1 MAKPS
6 AIKPSQ
12 LTRVGYTYQD
22 LMCIRMLINWFHE
35 PVKYQW
41 MSIEGNRELAI
52 KSLDDVICLTAG
64 GEYELYQVKFTTDSS
79 RNDLMLDFE
88 YLLEKKP
95 KGTSLI
101 QKWTSD
107 LVRFGTSN
115 AISIAKLITN
125 RKPDTVLASCLD
137 GNKIDYN
144 LVPDDIKAKILT
156 QLGDEQKA
164 ILFFKNLIFEHSQQE
179 IDDLELQLQD
189 SLVPDHA
196 NNGSWLQLLKAV
208 ERWATRKNEP
218 SPNGRIYLDHIYEIL
233 SLGFIRTISQFFEVP
248 GGYIPPVEE
257 FHQEILA
264 RTTKP
269 GCSVILGL
277 PGMGKSTYL
286 SFLTDQLIEKKTP
299 VIRHHY
305 YLSQHLI
312 GDRINYNNAA
322 QSLQS
327 QIKTLY
333 PDYFNSDK
341 LDPEQLERWINKAAD
356 KAAES
361 DEILVVIIDGL
372 DHVYR
377 ERSDI
382 SQLEHLVNR
391 IDPLREKIC
400 ILYGT
405 QPISDEYLPNSLLR
419 SAPRERS
426 WLDIPGMGLDAIK
439 ERIDFLVSI
448 KEIDVV
454 GEDEHQKREIVEIS
468 QALLN
473 ISQGY
478 PLHIVY
484 SLNSLKLSGNQ
495 ISKYNVEKLP
505 TCPEGNIHSYY
516 ENLWVSLSESAK
528 EILLLMANADFSW
541 PNETHLGYCFEDSL
555 IFRKSFAEIQHLIE
569 KRLSG
574 ITPFHNSLFVYLKRK
589 DAFAVSKERLN
600 QKSKAW
606 IEQHAP
612 EYWKWGWSWII
623 EANLGNIDPLLQGI
637 TREWLIQS
645 LCKAYPLE
653 HIEHIIGVAENIAF
667 EQSLYPELL
676 RLRILKTRLLNGPE
690 FQIQDFSDFLDC
702 SLSCTP
708 DTFGLIW
715 KADNLKII
723 PDNEI
728 VIVAKHLQ
736 GKNER
741 IVNACARE
749 IYRRIRFYARL
760 EDSNHYQTLDSLV
773 DGYLQ
778 VLISYDSPDL
788 KRINEFYERLADKS
802 SSFTRIIELLIQY
815 GHRHLLLDL
824 SPFDI
829 PEDISSKVIDEIV
842 LAASIEGVLLEE
854 VSQNLNISNSSLGLL
869 HLLLAGK
876 NVNLEKLIE
885 LECPEEYEAAT
896 YHLFYQYF
904 FNTLVSRLN
913 DSNVI
918 EELHLSNPTSIEK
931 FIKNAWLTFEYAS
944 FTIATGVKTG
954 EKFEVSALYDTFA
967 ILELPDQY
975 LPGGYQLNAVLFNI
989 RKSLAK
995 IAIHLNILY
1004 NSIDDFTTLNEG
1016 DFQELTESLWWDS
1029 RVFFDIAA
1037 QNSIFGFSKN
1047 IRTQE
1052 FYKLFEAELHRR
1064 ENTATLANDSLELGI
1079 LAIKHGLHDEASQF
1093 LERATLNIVG
1103 YGWRKDI
1110 TFHEVL
1116 EAIEECSNS
1125 NCAQVSDWLT
1135 RVATFTIDVFDFSEK
1150 EIRHIPDWFT
1160 KLLSKHNPE
1169 RLVDEFDYHLSKENW
1184 HRIDHILENIVKT
1197 FPLSTQA
1204 EHSFLR
1210 CMTTFD
1216 ALTAL
1221 KERAVGNATLERIYE
1236 EQCKTLGGMPPSPR
1250 EHSSTENEETPESP
1264 DVSTIQPNNL
1274 DEFKST
1280 LHSISYKIRKQFIA
1294 DWIAHWV
1301 EQDQGSTILNSFNTY
1316 YEQEKSDYELDQ
1328 CLHEIF
1334 LLSKKIEG
1342 KTKAYIWAIRDIKLN
1357 NCWSRY
1363 SHSYAEASLRQYGST
1378 YKNIW
1383 GEILRDTMSPGSSRL
1398 QRDENIIVPSTQLVT
1413 FLVSADQI
1421 DLAVEIAEV
1430 MVSSLEGDIAH
1441 LPLTELYWN
1450 EQPVSLEVTPL
1461 HLIYLHYKWPDRYA
1475 RLQTAKQISTLL
1487 QDDSN
1492 TEFRSLYLQYLSK
1505 QQYEVD
1511 IVDFLSILLLLED
1524 SPFNKEEI
1532 IQNIHFPSLTSDETL
1547 LNLGYMDQERDD
1559 LTPLYSEFSA
1569 DSAPNRAKYDRYSNG
1584 LALRY
1589 IHVIELLEKEHKVP
1603 FVRHF
1608 LLEWEQ
1614 ILARHSCYIFDPYDF
1629 CSDQFYRQDKIAVS
1643 FSCVAEA
1650 SILSAYTRTLAYA
1663 VDQHSIPKEVALMH
1677 SAEILPFGSIG
1688 INLSPSNPL
1697 ESWPRLDNL
1706 IKDDPLPGQ
1715 NELEQYLS
1723 QIAKSD
1729 EILLHANGP
1738 VLRNH
1743 TGVCLDLRIILISL
1757 RDTEI
1762 DDPQSIFDSIN
1773 RVRNTEE
1780 GIFPLAKWT
1789 LPSSYGRWETDWL
1802 SRGYFRPAYS
1812 VGDFPINSV
1821 IQNESSIEYFGGTV
1835 SNGVWKYWV
1844 DRWYPAHRIEIG
1856 NSLGTY
1862 IAVSKDFF
1870 LKFKEHASGDYYLI
1884 AEMTCVDRR
1893 DFMRDKD
1900 PIKTFAMLS
1909 VAI

>member
-1 MAKPS
+1 
-6 AIKPSQ
+6 
-12 LTRVGYTYQD
+12 
-22 LMCIRMLINWFHE
+22 MCIGMLIKWFHDPE
-35 PVKYQW
+35 KYQW
-41 MSIEGNRELAI
+41 MSIEGNQEASDV
-52 KSLDDVICLTAG
+52 KSLDDVICFTAS

-79 RNDLMLDFE
+79 RDDLTLDFE
-88 YLLEKKP
+88 YLLKKKP
-95 KGTSLI
+95 NGTSLI
-101 QKWTSD
+101 QKWSSD
-107 LVRFGTSN
+107 LEKFGASN
-115 AISIAKLITN
+115 VISIAKLITN
-125 RKPDTVLASCLD
+125 RRPDTILSGCLN

-144 LVPDDIKAKILT
+144 LVPDEIKARVLT

-164 ILFFKNLIFEHSQQE
+164 IIFFNNLIFEHSQQE

-196 NNGSWLQLLKAV
+196 NNESWFQLVKTV
-208 ERWATRKNEP
+208 EFWATRKNKP
-218 SPNGRIYLDHIYEIL
+218 SPDGKIYLEHIYEIL
-233 SLGFIRTISQFFEVP
+233 SLESIKTISQFFEVP
-248 GGYIPPVEE
+248 GGYMPPAEE
-257 FHQEILA
+257 FHKEILE

-269 GCSVILGL
+269 GCTVISGL

-286 SFLTDQLIEKKTP
+286 SFLTDQLIEKKMP

-305 YLSQHLI
+305 YLSPHFF

-327 QIKTLY
+327 QIKSLY
-333 PDYFNSDK
+333 PDYFNGDK
-341 LDPEQLERWINKAAD
+341 LDPEKLETWVVKAAD
-356 KAAES
+356 KAAGS
-361 DEILVVIIDGL
+361 GEILVIIIDGL

-382 SQLEHLVNR
+382 SQLAHLVNR
-391 IDPLREKIC
+391 LDPLKEKIC
-400 ILYGT
+400 LLYGT

-419 SAPRERS
+419 SAPREKS
-426 WLDIPGMGLDAIK
+426 WLHIPGMGLDAIK
-439 ERIDFLVSI
+439 ERIDFLVSNE
-448 KEIDVV
+448 EIDVV
-454 GEDEHQKREIVEIS
+454 GEDEYQKREIVEIS
-468 QALLN
+468 QALLD

-478 PLHIVY
+478 PLHITY
-484 SLNSLKLSGNQ
+484 SLNSLTLAGNK
-495 ISKYNVEKLP
+495 INKYNVERLP
-505 TCPEGNIHSYY
+505 ICPEGDIHVYY

-541 PNETHLGYCFEDSL
+541 PDKTHLGFCFDDSL
-555 IFRKSFAEIQHLIE
+555 IFKKSFSEIQHLFE

-589 DAFAVSKERLN
+589 DEFSESKERLN

-623 EANLGNIDPLLQGI
+623 EAHLGNTGPLLEGI

-653 HIEHIIGVAENIAF
+653 HIEHIVGVAENIAF

-676 RLRILKTRLLNGPE
+676 RLRILKMRLLNGPE
-690 FQIQDFSDFLDC
+690 FQIQNFSDFLDC

-708 DTFGLIW
+708 DTFGLLW
-715 KADNLKII
+715 RADNLKII

-728 VIVAKHLQ
+728 LIVAKHLQ
-736 GKNER
+736 EKNER

-760 EDSNHYQTLDSLV
+760 EDSNHYQTLNSLV

-778 VLISYDSPDL
+778 VLISYDSPNL
-788 KRINEFYERLADKS
+788 ERINEFYERLTDKS
-802 SSFTRIIELLIQY
+802 SSFTRIVELLIQY

-876 NVNLEKLIE
+876 NVNLEKLPE
-885 LECPEEYEAAT
+885 LECPGEYEAAT

-918 EELHLSNPTSIEK
+918 EEPHLSKPTSIEK

-944 FTIATGVKTG
+944 STFATRVKTG
-954 EKFEVSALYDTFA
+954 EKFEISALYNTFA

-975 LPGGYQLNAVLFNI
+975 LPDGYQLNAVLFNI

-1004 NSIDDFTTLNEG
+1004 NSIDEFVTFNEKDFSEITK
-1016 DFQELTESLWWDS
+1016 SLWWNS
-1029 RVFFDIAA
+1029 RVFFDVAA
-1037 QNSIFGFSKN
+1037 QNSIFSFPKN
-1047 IRTQE
+1047 ITTQE
-1052 FYKLFEAELHRR
+1052 FHKLFEAELHRR
-1064 ENTATLANDSLELGI
+1064 EDTSTLANDSLELGI
-1079 LAIKHGLHDEASQF
+1079 LAFKHDLLNEANQF
-1093 LERATLNIVG
+1093 LKRAALNIVG

-1110 TFHEVL
+1110 TFHEVF

-1125 NCAQVSDWLT
+1125 NCPQVSDWLT
-1135 RVATFTIDVFDFSEK
+1135 RVATFTTDVFDFSER
-1150 EIRHIPDWFT
+1150 EIRHIPGWFT

-1169 RLVDEFDYHLSKENW
+1169 RLIDEFDYHLSKENW
-1184 HRIDHILENIVKT
+1184 HRTDLILENIIKT
-1197 FPLSTQA
+1197 FPLSTPL

-1221 KERAVGNATLERIYE
+1221 KERAEGNATLKRIYE
-1236 EQCKTLGGMPPSPR
+1236 EQCKTLGGMPPRHRDR
-1250 EHSSTENEETPESP
+1250 ERSSTEDEETPEYP
-1264 DVSTIQPNNL
+1264 DVTTIQPNNL

-1294 DWIAHWV
+1294 DWIAYWV
-1301 EQDQGSTILNSFNTY
+1301 GQDQGTTVLNAFNTY
-1316 YEQEKSDYELDQ
+1316 YEQENSDYELDR

-1342 KTKAYIWAIRDIKLN
+1342 KTKAYIWAVRDIKLN

-1363 SHSYAEASLRQYGST
+1363 SHSYAEASLREYGST
-1378 YKNIW
+1378 YKNKW
-1383 GEILRDTMSPGSSRL
+1383 EKILRDTMSPGSSRL
-1398 QRDENIIVPSTQLVT
+1398 QRDENILVPSTQLVT

-1421 DLAVEIAEV
+1421 DLAVEITEV

-1441 LPLTELYWN
+1441 LPLTELYWY
-1450 EQPVSLEVTPL
+1450 EQPVSIEAAPL

-1475 RLQTAKQISTLL
+1475 RLQTAKQISRLL

-1511 IVDFLSILLLLED
+1511 IVDYLSILLLLED

-1532 IQNIHFPSLTSDETL
+1532 IQNIHFPSLISDEL
-1547 LNLGYMDQERDD
+1547 LLKLGYMDKERDD
-1559 LTPLYSEFSA
+1559 LTPLYSEFSS
-1569 DSAPNRAKYDRYSNG
+1569 DSTPNRAKYDRYSNG
-1584 LALRY
+1584 FPLRY
-1589 IHVIELLEKEHKVP
+1589 IDVIRRLEKEHRVP
-1603 FVRHF
+1603 LVKHF

-1614 ILARHSCYIFDPYDF
+1614 IQERHSCYIFNPHNF
-1629 CSDQFYRQDKIAVS
+1629 CSDQFYLQDKIGCS
-1643 FSCVAEA
+1643 FSWPAEA
-1650 SILSAYTRTLAYA
+1650 SILSAYARTLAYA
-1663 VDQHSIPKEVALMH
+1663 IDQHSITAEVALMY
-1677 SAEILPFGSIG
+1677 AEEVLPFGFVG
-1688 INLSPSNPL
+1688 INLSPSDPPAN
-1697 ESWPRLDNL
+1697 WPRLDDL
-1706 IKDDPLPGQ
+1706 MKDDPLPGQ
-1715 NELEQYLS
+1715 NELGQYLS
-1723 QIAKSD
+1723 QIANSD

-1738 VLRNH
+1738 IIRNH
-1743 TGVCLDLRIILISL
+1743 TGVCLDLRVILVSMC
-1757 RDTEI
+1757 DTEI
-1762 DDPQSIFDSIN
+1762 DDPRGIFDSIDHA
-1773 RVRNTEE
+1773 RNTEE

-1789 LPSSYGRWETDWL
+1789 LSSSFGRWETDWL
-1802 SRGYFRPAYS
+1802 SRGYFRPTYS
-1812 VGDFPINSV
+1812 VGNFPTNSV
-1821 IQNESSIEYFGGTV
+1821 TQNESSVEYFGGTV
-1835 SNGVWKYWV
+1835 SNGVWRYWV
-1844 DRWYPAHRIEIG
+1844 DQWYPAHRIEVG

-1862 IAVSKDFF
+1862 MTVSKDFF
-1870 LKFKEHASGDYYLI
+1870 SKFKEHAGGNYYLI
-1884 AEMTCVDRR
+1884 GEMTCVDRR
-1893 DFMRDKD
+1893 EYVRDEE
-1900 PIKTFAMLS
+1900 PIKTFAILP
-1909 VAI
+1909 V

>member
-1 MAKPS
+1 M
-6 AIKPSQ
+6 
-12 LTRVGYTYQD
+12 
-22 LMCIRMLINWFHE
+22 MINWFHNPE
-35 PVKYQW
+35 KYQW
-41 MSIEGNRELAI
+41 MSIEGNQELGKV
-52 KSLDDVICLTAG
+52 KSLDDVICLTAS

-107 LVRFGTSN
+107 LVKFGASN
-115 AISIAKLITN
+115 AISIAKFITN

-137 GNKIDYN
+137 GNKIDYKLIPN
-144 LVPDDIKAKILT
+144 EIKTRILT

-208 ERWATRKNEP
+208 EHWATRKNKP
-218 SPNGRIYLDHIYEIL
+218 SPDGKIYLEHIYEIL
-233 SLGFIRTISQFFEVP
+233 SLESIKTISQFFEIP

-257 FHQEILA
+257 FHKEILE

-269 GCSVILGL
+269 GCTVISGL

-286 SFLTDQLIEKKTP
+286 SFLTEQLIEKKTP

-305 YLSQHLI
+305 YLSPHLI

-327 QIKTLY
+327 QIKSLY
-333 PDYFNSDK
+333 PDYFNGDK
-341 LDPEQLERWINKAAD
+341 LDPEHLERWINKAAD

-361 DEILVVIIDGL
+361 DEILVIIIDGL

-391 IDPLREKIC
+391 IDPLSEKIC

-426 WLDIPGMGLDAIK
+426 WLHIPGMGLDAIK
-439 ERIDFLVSI
+439 ERIDFLVSNE
-448 KEIDVV
+448 EIDVV
-454 GEDEHQKREIVEIS
+454 GEDEYQKREIVEIS
-468 QALLN
+468 QALLE

-478 PLHIVY
+478 PLHITY
-484 SLNSLKLSGNQ
+484 SLNSLTLAGNK
-495 ISKYNVEKLP
+495 ISKYNVERLP
-505 TCPEGNIHSYY
+505 SCPEGDIHVYY

-528 EILLLMANADFSW
+528 EILLLIANADFSW
-541 PNETHLGYCFEDSL
+541 PDKTHLGFCFDNSL
-555 IFRKSFAEIQHLIE
+555 SFKNSFAEIQHLIE

-589 DAFAVSKERLN
+589 DEFSESKERLN

-606 IEQHAP
+606 IEQQAP

-623 EANLGNIDPLLQGI
+623 EANLGNTGPLLQGI

-653 HIEHIIGVAENIAF
+653 HIEHIINIAENTAF
-667 EQSLYPELL
+667 VQSLYPELL
-676 RLRILKTRLLNGPE
+676 RLRILKMRLLNGPE
-690 FQIQDFSDFLDC
+690 FQIQNFSDFLDC
-702 SLSCTP
+702 SLSCTS
-708 DTFGLIW
+708 DTFGLLW
-715 KADNLKII
+715 RADNLKII

-736 GKNER
+736 GKNEK

-760 EDSNHYQTLDSLV
+760 EDSNHYQTLNSLV

-788 KRINEFYERLADKS
+788 GRINKFYERLTDKS
-802 SSFTRIIELLIQY
+802 SSFTRIVELFIQY
-815 GHRHLLLDL
+815 RHRHLLLDL

-854 VSQNLNISNSSLGLL
+854 VSQNINISNSSLGLL
-869 HLLLAGK
+869 HLFSAGK
-876 NVNLEKLIE
+876 NVNLEKLTE
-885 LECPEEYEAAT
+885 LECPKEHEAAT
-896 YHLFYQYF
+896 DHLFYQYF
-904 FNTLVSRLN
+904 FNTLVSRLK
-913 DSNVI
+913 DSDVI
-918 EELHLSNPTSIEK
+918 EEPHLSKSISIKK
-931 FIKNAWLTFEYAS
+931 FIENAWLTFEYAS
-944 FTIATGVKTG
+944 STIATRVKTG
-954 EKFEVSALYDTFA
+954 ETFEVSALYNAFA

-975 LPGGYQLNAVLFNI
+975 LLGSYQINAILFNI

-1004 NSIDDFTTLNEG
+1004 NSIDDFTMFDEDN
-1016 DFQELTESLWWDS
+1016 FQYLTESLWWDA
-1029 RVFFDIAA
+1029 RVFFDVAA
-1037 QNSIFGFSKN
+1037 QNSISGFPEN
-1047 IRTQE
+1047 LTMQE
-1052 FYKLFEAELHRR
+1052 FHKLFAAELQRR
-1064 ENTATLANDSLELGI
+1064 ENTSTLANNSLELGI
-1079 LAIKHGLHDEASQF
+1079 LAIKHGLQDEASQF
-1093 LERATLNIVG
+1093 LERAALNMVG

-1110 TFHEVL
+1110 TFHEVF
-1116 EAIEECSNS
+1116 EAIEECSS
-1125 NCAQVSDWLT
+1125 LNCPEVSGWLT
-1135 RVATFTIDVFDFSEK
+1135 RVATFTTDVFDFSER
-1150 EIRHIPDWFT
+1150 EIRHIPGWFT

-1169 RLVDEFDYHLSKENW
+1169 RLVDEFDYHLSEENW
-1184 HRIDHILENIVKT
+1184 HRTDLILENIVKT
-1197 FPLSTQA
+1197 FPLSTPS
-1204 EHSFLR
+1204 EHSLLR

-1216 ALTAL
+1216 ALTTL
-1221 KERAVGNATLERIYE
+1221 KERSEGNTTLKRIYE
-1236 EQCKTLGGMPPSPR
+1236 EQCKMLGGMPPPPR
-1250 EHSSTENEETPESP
+1250 EHSSDEDKETPTYP
-1264 DVSTIQPNNL
+1264 DATTIQPNNL
-1274 DEFKST
+1274 DKFKST
-1280 LHSISYKIRKQFIA
+1280 LHSISYKIREQFIA

-1301 EQDQGSTILNSFNTY
+1301 HQGQGTTILNAFNTY
-1316 YEQEKSDYELDQ
+1316 YEQENSDYELDR

-1342 KTKAYIWAIRDIKLN
+1342 KTKAYIWAVRDIKLN
-1357 NCWSRY
+1357 NCWNRY
-1363 SHSYAEASLRQYGST
+1363 THSHAEALLRQYGST
-1378 YKNIW
+1378 YKDKW
-1383 GEILRDTMSPGSSRL
+1383 EKILRDTMSPGSSWL

-1413 FLVSADQI
+1413 FLVSANQI
-1421 DLAVEIAEV
+1421 DLAVEITEV

-1450 EQPVSLEVTPL
+1450 KQPVSIEAIPL

-1511 IVDFLSILLLLED
+1511 IVDYLSILLFLKD

-1532 IQNIHFPSLTSDETL
+1532 IQNIHFPSLLSDELL
-1547 LNLGYMDQERDD
+1547 LNLGYMDEERDD
-1559 LTPLYSEFSA
+1559 LTPLYSEFLA
-1569 DSAPNRAKYDRYSNG
+1569 DSTPNRAKYDRYSNG
-1584 LALRY
+1584 IALRY
-1589 IHVIELLEKEHKVP
+1589 IDVIKRLEEEHKVP
-1603 FVRHF
+1603 FVKHF

-1614 ILARHSCYIFDPYDF
+1614 IMARHSCYIFDHYKF
-1629 CSDQFYRQDKIAVS
+1629 CNGQFYPQDKINCS
-1643 FSCVAEA
+1643 FSWVAEA
-1650 SILSAYTRTLAYA
+1650 SILSAYARTLAYA
-1663 VDQHSIPKEVALMH
+1663 VDQHSISEEVALMY
-1677 SAEILPFGSIG
+1677 AEEVLPFSSIG
-1688 INLSPSNPL
+1688 INLSPSNLPA
-1697 ESWPRLDNL
+1697 SWPRLDDL
-1706 IKDDPLPGQ
+1706 MKDDPLPGQ

-1738 VLRNH
+1738 VIRNH
-1743 TGVCLDLRIILISL
+1743 TGVCMDLKVILVSIY
-1757 RDTEI
+1757 DTEI

-1773 RVRNTEE
+1773 YGRNTEE

-1789 LPSSYGRWETDWL
+1789 LPSSFGRWEVDWL
-1802 SRGYFRPAYS
+1802 SRGYFQPTYS
-1812 VGDFPINSV
+1812 VSDLPISSV
-1821 IQNESSIEYFGGTV
+1821 IHNESSVEYFGGTV

-1844 DRWYPAHRIEIG
+1844 NQWYPAHRIEVG

-1862 IAVSKDFF
+1862 MTVTKDFF
-1870 LKFKEHASGDYYLI
+1870 LKLKEHTGSNYYLI

-1893 DFMRDKD
+1893 EYLRHEGSS
-1900 PIKTFAMLS
+1900 KTFAILP
-1909 VAI
+1909 V

>member
-1 MAKPS
+1 
-6 AIKPSQ
+6 
-12 LTRVGYTYQD
+12 
-22 LMCIRMLINWFHE
+22 MLIKWFHDPE
-35 PVKYQW
+35 KYQW
-41 MSIEGNRELAI
+41 MSIEGNQLGKV
-52 KSLDDVICLTAG
+52 KSLDDVICLTAS

-107 LVRFGTSN
+107 LVKFGVSN

-125 RKPDTVLASCLD
+125 RKPDAVLASCLD
-137 GNKIDYN
+137 GNKIDYK
-144 LVPDDIKAKILT
+144 LVPNEIKAKILT

-164 ILFFKNLIFEHSQQE
+164 ILFFKNLIFEHSQEE
-179 IDDLELQLQD
+179 IDDLELRLQD
-189 SLVPDHA
+189 SLIPDHA
-196 NNGSWLQLLKAV
+196 NNESWLQLLKAV

-218 SPNGRIYLDHIYEIL
+218 SPDGRIYLEHIYEIL
-233 SLGFIRTISQFFEVP
+233 SLESIKTISQFFEVP

-257 FHQEILA
+257 FHKEILE
-264 RTTKP
+264 RTTRP
-269 GCSVILGL
+269 GCTVVSGL

-305 YLSQHLI
+305 YLTPHLI

-327 QIKTLY
+327 QIKSLY
-333 PDYFNSDK
+333 PDYFNGDK
-341 LDPEQLERWINKAAD
+341 LDPEQLEIWINKAAD

-391 IDPLREKIC
+391 IDPLREKVC

-426 WLDIPGMGLDAIK
+426 WLHIPGMGLDAIK
-439 ERIDFLVSI
+439 ERIDFLVSNE
-448 KEIDVV
+448 EIDVV
-454 GEDEHQKREIVEIS
+454 GEDEYQKREIVEIS
-468 QALLN
+468 QALLD

-478 PLHIVY
+478 PLHITY
-484 SLNSLKLSGNQ
+484 SLNSLTLAGNK
-495 ISKYNVEKLP
+495 ISKYNVERLP
-505 TCPEGNIHSYY
+505 ICPEGDIHVYY
-516 ENLWVSLSESAK
+516 KNLWISLSESAK
-528 EILLLMANADFSW
+528 EILLLIANADFSW
-541 PNETHLGYCFEDSL
+541 PDETHLGYCFEDSL
-555 IFRKSFAEIQHLIE
+555 IFRNSFAEMQHLIE

-574 ITPFHNSLFVYLKRK
+574 ITPFHNSLLVYLKQT
-589 DAFAVSKERLN
+589 DEFSESKERLN

-606 IEQHAP
+606 IDQHAP

-623 EANLGNIDPLLQGI
+623 EANLGNPGPLLQGI

-653 HIEHIIGVAENIAF
+653 HIEHIVGVAENIAF

-676 RLRILKTRLLNGPE
+676 RLRILKMRLLNGPE
-690 FQIQDFSDFLDC
+690 FQIENFSDFLDC
-702 SLSCTP
+702 SLSCTS
-708 DTFGLIW
+708 DTFGLHW
-715 KADNLKII
+715 RADNLKII

-728 VIVAKHLQ
+728 VIIAKHLQ

-760 EDSNHYQTLDSLV
+760 EDSNHYQTLNSLV

-788 KRINEFYERLADKS
+788 KRISEFYEKLTDKS
-802 SSFTRIIELLIQY
+802 SSFTRIVELLIQY

-829 PEDISSKVIDEIV
+829 PEDISSRVIDEIV
-842 LAASIEGVLLEE
+842 LAKSIEGVLLEE
-854 VSQNLNISNSSLGLL
+854 VSPNLSISNSSLGLL
-869 HLLLAGK
+869 YLFLVGK
-876 NVNLEKLIE
+876 GINSENLNE
-885 LECPEEYEAAT
+885 LECPKEYEAAT

-904 FNTLVSRLN
+904 FNTLVSELN
-913 DSNVI
+913 DSDVLK
-918 EELHLSNPTSIEK
+918 EPHLSKPTSIEK
-931 FIKNAWLTFEYAS
+931 FIKNAWLTFQYAS
-944 FTIATGVKTG
+944 STIATNVKTG
-954 EKFEVSALYDTFA
+954 EKFEVSALYNSFS
-967 ILELPDQY
+967 ILEIPDQY
-975 LPGGYQLNAVLFNI
+975 QLGYQLNAVLFNI
-989 RKSLAK
+989 KKSLAH
-995 IAIHLNILY
+995 IAIHLNILC
-1004 NSIDDFTTLNEG
+1004 NSINEFTTLNKG
-1016 DFQELTESLWWDS
+1016 DFLEITESLWWSS
-1029 RVFFDIAA
+1029 RVFFDVAA
-1037 QNSIFGFSKN
+1037 QNSIFSFPKN
-1047 IRTQE
+1047 ITIQE
-1052 FYKLFEAELHRR
+1052 FHKLFEAELHHR

-1079 LAIKHGLHDEASQF
+1079 LAIKHGLHDEANQF
-1093 LERATLNIVG
+1093 LERAALNIVG

-1110 TFHEVL
+1110 TLHEVF
-1116 EAIEECSNS
+1116 EAIEECSNA

-1135 RVATFTIDVFDFSEK
+1135 RVATFTSDVFDFSER
-1150 EIRHIPDWFT
+1150 EIRHIPGWFT

-1197 FPLSTQA
+1197 FPLSTQV

-1221 KERAVGNATLERIYE
+1221 KERAEGNATLERIYD

-1250 EHSSTENEETPESP
+1250 ERSSTEDEETPESP
-1264 DVSTIQPNNL
+1264 EVSTIQPNNL
-1274 DEFKST
+1274 NEFKST

-1363 SHSYAEASLRQYGST
+1363 SHSHAEASLRQYGST

-1413 FLVSADQI
+1413 FLISADQI
-1421 DLAVEIAEV
+1421 NLAVEITEV

-1492 TEFRSLYLQYLSK
+1492 PEFRSLYLQYLSK

-1511 IVDFLSILLLLED
+1511 IVDYLSILLLLED

-1532 IQNIHFPSLTSDETL
+1532 LQNIHFPSLISDELL
-1547 LNLGYMDQERDD
+1547 LNVGYMDKERDD

-1569 DSAPNRAKYDRYSNG
+1569 DLTPNRAKYNSYANVLVS
-1584 LALRY
+1584 RY
-1589 IHVIELLEKEHKVP
+1589 INVIEKLEKDHKIPLVK
-1603 FVRHF
+1603 HY

-1614 ILARHSCYIFDPYDF
+1614 ILTRHSCYIFDPYDF
-1629 CSDQFYRQDKIAVS
+1629 CSDQFYRQDKLSVS
-1643 FSCVAEA
+1643 FSCVVEA

-1663 VDQHSIPKEVALMH
+1663 VDQHSIPAEVALMH
-1677 SAEILPFGSIG
+1677 AEEVLPFDSIG
-1688 INLSPSNPL
+1688 ILSPSNPP
-1697 ESWPRLDNL
+1697 ENWPKLDDL
-1706 IKDDPLPGQ
+1706 MKDDPLPYQ
-1715 NELEQYLS
+1715 NELERYLS
-1723 QIAKSD
+1723 QIANSD

-1743 TGVCLDLRIILISL
+1743 TGVCLDLRVILVSL
-1757 RDTEI
+1757 RDTKI
-1762 DDPQSIFDSIN
+1762 HDPQSIFDSIN
-1773 RVRNTEE
+1773 NERNAEE

-1789 LPSSYGRWETDWL
+1789 LPSSFGRWETDWL

-1812 VGDFPINSV
+1812 VGDFPINSAV
-1821 IQNESSIEYFGGTV
+1821 QNESNVEYFCGTV

-1844 DRWYPAHRIEIG
+1844 DQWYPAHRIEVG

-1862 IAVSKDFF
+1862 ITVSKDFF
-1870 LKFKEHASGDYYLI
+1870 SKFKEHNSGNYYLI
-1884 AEMTCVDRR
+1884 AEMTCIDRR
-1893 DFMRDKD
+1893 EYMRDEK
-1900 PIKTFAMLS
+1900 PIKTFAILP
-1909 VAI
+1909 V

>member
-12 LTRVGYTYQD
+12 LTRVGYAYQD
-22 LMCIRMLINWFHE
+22 LMCIRMLINWFHAPE
-35 PVKYQW
+35 KYQW
-41 MSIEGNRELAI
+41 MSIEGNQLGKV
-52 KSLDDVICLTAG
+52 KSLDDVICLTAS

-79 RNDLMLDFE
+79 RNNLMLDFE

-107 LVRFGTSN
+107 LVKFGASN

-137 GNKIDYN
+137 GNKIDYK
-144 LVPDDIKAKILT
+144 LVPTEIKARILT

-164 ILFFKNLIFEHSQQE
+164 ILFFKNLIFEHSQEE
-179 IDDLELQLQD
+179 IDDLELRLQD
-189 SLVPDHA
+189 SLIPDHA
-196 NNGSWLQLLKAV
+196 NNESWLQLLKTV

-218 SPNGRIYLDHIYEIL
+218 SPNGRIYLDHINEIL
-233 SLGFIRTISQFFEVP
+233 SLGSIRTISQFFEVP

-257 FHQEILA
+257 FHKEILA

-269 GCSVILGL
+269 GCSVISGL

-305 YLSQHLI
+305 YLSPHFI

-327 QIKTLY
+327 QIKSLY
-333 PDYFNSDK
+333 PEYFNGDK

-372 DHVYR
+372 DHIYR

-426 WLDIPGMGLDAIK
+426 WLHIPGMGLDAIK
-439 ERIDFLVSI
+439 KRIDFLVSNE
-448 KEIDVV
+448 EIDVV
-454 GEDEHQKREIVEIS
+454 GEGEYQKREIVEIS
-468 QALLN
+468 QALLD

-478 PLHIVY
+478 PLHITY
-484 SLNSLKLSGNQ
+484 SLNSLTLAGNK
-495 ISKYNVEKLP
+495 ISKYNVERLP
-505 TCPEGNIHSYY
+505 ICPEGDIHVYY

-528 EILLLMANADFSW
+528 EILLLIANADFSW
-541 PNETHLGYCFEDSL
+541 PDETHLGYCFEDSL
-555 IFRKSFAEIQHLIE
+555 IFRSSFAEIQHLIE

-574 ITPFHNSLFVYLKRK
+574 ITPFHNSLFVYLKQK
-589 DAFAVSKERLN
+589 DAFSESKERLN

-606 IEQHAP
+606 IDQHAP
-612 EYWKWGWSWII
+612 EYWKWGWGWII
-623 EANLGNIDPLLQGI
+623 EANLSNAAPLLQGI

-645 LCKAYPLE
+645 LCKSYPLE
-653 HIEHIIGVAENIAF
+653 HIEHIISIAENIAF

-676 RLRILKTRLLNGPE
+676 RLRILKMRLLHGPE
-690 FQIQDFSDFLDC
+690 FQIQNFSDFLDC
-702 SLSCTP
+702 SLSCTS
-708 DTFGLIW
+708 DHFGLLW
-715 KADNLKII
+715 RADNLKII

-760 EDSNHYQTLDSLV
+760 EDSNHYQTLNSLI

-788 KRINEFYERLADKS
+788 ERINEFYERLTDKS
-802 SSFTRIIELLIQY
+802 SSFTRIVELLIQY

-824 SPFDI
+824 SPLNL
-829 PEDISSKVIDEIV
+829 PEDISSKVIDEVV

-854 VSQNLNISNSSLGLL
+854 ISTNLNISNSGLGLL
-869 HLLLAGK
+869 YLFLAGK
-876 NVNLEKLIE
+876 DINPEKLTE
-885 LECPEEYEAAT
+885 LECSEEHEAAT
-896 YHLFYQYF
+896 DHLFHQYF
-904 FNTLVSRLN
+904 FNMLVSRLN
-913 DSNVI
+913 DSYVI
-918 EELHLSNPTSIEK
+918 EEPYFSEPTSIET
-931 FIKNAWLTFEYAS
+931 FLKNAWLTFEYVS
-944 FTIATGVKTG
+944 STIATRVKTG
-954 EKFEVSALYDTFA
+954 EKFEVSALYNTFA
-967 ILELPDQY
+967 ILKLPDQY

-989 RKSLAK
+989 RKSLAN
-995 IAIHLNILY
+995 IAMHLNILC
-1004 NSIDDFTTLNEG
+1004 NSIDESTSLNEG
-1016 DFQELTESLWWDS
+1016 DFLELTESLWWDS
-1029 RVFFDIAA
+1029 RVFFDVAA
-1037 QNSIFGFSKN
+1037 QNSIFSFPKN
-1047 IRTQE
+1047 ITTQE
-1052 FYKLFEAELHRR
+1052 FHKLFEAKLHRR
-1064 ENTATLANDSLELGI
+1064 EDTSTLANDSLELGI

-1093 LERATLNIVG
+1093 LERAALNIVG

-1110 TFHEVL
+1110 TLHEVF
-1116 EAIEECSNS
+1116 EAIEECSNA
-1125 NCAQVSDWLT
+1125 NCPQVSDWLT
-1135 RVATFTIDVFDFSEK
+1135 RLATFTSDVFDFSER
-1150 EIRHIPDWFT
+1150 EIRHIPGWFT
-1160 KLLSKHNPE
+1160 KLLSKHYPE

-1184 HRIDHILENIVKT
+1184 HRTDIILENIVKT
-1197 FPLSTQA
+1197 FPLYTQA

-1221 KERAVGNATLERIYE
+1221 KESAEGNATLERIYE
-1236 EQCKTLGGMPPSPR
+1236 DQCKTLGGMPPPHRDR
-1250 EHSSTENEETPESP
+1250 ESSSAEYAETQEYP
-1264 DVSTIQPNNL
+1264 DVTAIQPNNL
-1274 DEFKST
+1274 DTFKST
-1280 LHSISYKIRKQFIA
+1280 LHSVSYRIREQFIA

-1301 EQDQGSTILNSFNTY
+1301 EQNQGTTILNSFNAY
-1316 YEQEKSDYELDQ
+1316 YEQENSDYELDR
-1328 CLHEIF
+1328 CLHDIF
-1334 LLSKKIEG
+1334 LLSKRIEG
-1342 KTKAYIWAIRDIKLN
+1342 KTKAYIWAVRDIKLN

-1363 SHSYAEASLRQYGST
+1363 SHSHAIKSLKQYGST
-1378 YKNIW
+1378 YKSRW
-1383 GEILRDTMSPGSSRL
+1383 GNILRDTMSPGSSRL

-1413 FLVSADQI
+1413 FLISADQI
-1421 DLAVEIAEV
+1421 DLAVEITEV
-1430 MVSSLEGDIAH
+1430 MVSGLEGDIAH
-1441 LPLTELYWN
+1441 LPLTELYWK
-1450 EQPVSLEVTPL
+1450 EQPVSLEAAPL

-1475 RLQTAKQISTLL
+1475 RLQTAKQISRLL

-1511 IVDFLSILLLLED
+1511 IVDYLSILLLLED

-1532 IQNIHFPSLTSDETL
+1532 IQNIHFPSLISDELL
-1547 LNLGYMDQERDD
+1547 LNLGYMDKERND

-1569 DSAPNRAKYDRYSNG
+1569 DLTPNRVKYDRYSNG
-1584 LALRY
+1584 LPLRY
-1589 IHVIELLEKEHKVP
+1589 INNIKILEKEHKVP
-1603 FVRHF
+1603 LVKHF

-1614 ILARHSCYIFDPYDF
+1614 ILGRNSCYIFDPYDF
-1629 CSDQFYRQDKIAVS
+1629 CSDQFYRQDKIAC
-1643 FSCVAEA
+1643 SCSWVAEA

-1663 VDQHSIPKEVALMH
+1663 IDQYSIPEKVALMH
-1677 SAEILPFGSIG
+1677 AEEVLPFRSIG
-1688 INLSPSNPL
+1688 ILSPSNPP
-1697 ESWPRLDNL
+1697 ESWPKLDDL
-1706 IKDDPLPGQ
+1706 MKDDPLPGQ
-1715 NELEQYLS
+1715 NKLEQYLS
-1723 QIAKSD
+1723 QIANAD
-1729 EILLHANGP
+1729 EIVLHANGP
-1738 VLRNH
+1738 IIRDH
-1743 TGVCLDLRIILISL
+1743 TGVCLDLRVILISMD
-1757 RDTEI
+1757 DTDI
-1762 DDPQSIFDSIN
+1762 DDPQSIFDSIDN
-1773 RVRNTEE
+1773 IGNSGG
-1780 GIFPLAKWT
+1780 GIFPLAEWT
-1789 LPSSYGRWETDWL
+1789 LPSSFGRWEGDWL
-1802 SRGYFRPAYS
+1802 SRGYFQPTYS
-1812 VGDFPINSV
+1812 FADLPINSV
-1821 IQNESSIEYFGGTV
+1821 TQNECSIEYFGGTI
-1835 SNGVWKYWV
+1835 SNGVWRYWV
-1844 DRWYPAHRIEIG
+1844 NQWYPAHRIEVG

-1862 IAVSKDFF
+1862 MTVTKDFF
-1870 LKFKEHASGDYYLI
+1870 LKLKERTGSNYYLI
-1884 AEMTCVDRR
+1884 AKMTCADRR
-1893 DFMRDKD
+1893 EYLRHEE
-1900 PIKTFAMLS
+1900 PIKTFAILT
-1909 VAI
+1909 V

>member
-6 AIKPSQ
+6 VIKPSQ

-22 LMCIRMLINWFHE
+22 LICIRMLVNWFHE

-41 MSIEGNRELAI
+41 MSIEGNRELDI

-79 RNDLMLDFE
+79 RNDLMLNFE

-107 LVRFGTSN
+107 LVKFGMSN

-144 LVPDDIKAKILT
+144 LVPDEIKAKILT

-164 ILFFKNLIFEHSQQE
+164 ILFFKNLIFEHSQEE
-179 IDDLELQLQD
+179 IDDLELRLQD
-189 SLVPDHA
+189 SLIPDHA
-196 NNGSWLQLLKAV
+196 NNESWLQLLKAV

-218 SPNGRIYLDHIYEIL
+218 SPDGRIYLEHIYEIL
-233 SLGFIRTISQFFEVP
+233 SLESIKTISQFFEVP
-248 GGYIPPVEE
+248 EGYIPPVEE
-257 FHQEILA
+257 FHQEILE
-264 RTTKP
+264 RTTRP
-269 GCSVILGL
+269 GCTVVSGL

-305 YLSQHLI
+305 YLSQYFF

-327 QIKTLY
+327 QIKSLY

-341 LDPEQLERWINKAAD
+341 LDPEQLETWIIKAAD
-356 KAAES
+356 KAYKS
-361 DEILVVIIDGL
+361 DQILIIIIDGL

-382 SQLEHLVNR
+382 SQLAHLLNR
-391 IDPLREKIC
+391 LDPLKEKIC
-400 ILYGT
+400 LLYGT

-419 SAPRERS
+419 SAPRETS
-426 WLDIPGMGLDAIK
+426 WIDIPAMGLDAIK
-439 ERIDFLVSI
+439 ERIDFLLSNE
-448 KEIDVV
+448 EIDVV
-454 GEDEHQKREIVEIS
+454 GDDEYQKHEIVEIS
-468 QALLN
+468 QALLD

-478 PLHIVY
+478 PLHITY
-484 SLNSLKLSGNQ
+484 SLNSLMLAGNKF
-495 ISKYNVEKLP
+495 SKYDVERLP
-505 TCPEGNIHSYY
+505 SCPEGDIHAYY
-516 ENLWVSLSESAK
+516 ENLWVSLSGSAK

-541 PNETHLGYCFEDSL
+541 PDKSHLEFCFDDSL
-555 IFRKSFAEIQHLIE
+555 IFNNSFAEIQHLIE

-589 DAFAVSKERLN
+589 EEFSESKERLN
-600 QKSKAW
+600 QKSKVW
-606 IEQHAP
+606 LEQHAP

-623 EANLGNIDPLLQGI
+623 EANLGNTGPLLQGI

-645 LCKAYPLE
+645 LCKAYPLG
-653 HIEHIIGVAENIAF
+653 HIEHIVGVAENIAF

-676 RLRILKTRLLNGPE
+676 RLRILKMRLLNGPE
-690 FQIQDFSDFLDC
+690 FQIENFSDFLDC
-702 SLSCTP
+702 SLSCTS
-708 DTFGLIW
+708 DTFGLLW
-715 KADNLKII
+715 RADNLKII

-741 IVNACARE
+741 IVNACERE

-760 EDSNHYQTLDSLV
+760 EDSNHYQTLNRLV

-778 VLISYDSPDL
+778 VLISCDSPDL
-788 KRINEFYERLADKS
+788 KRINEFYERLTDKS
-802 SSFTRIIELLIQY
+802 SSFTRIVELLIQY

-829 PEDISSKVIDEIV
+829 PKDISSRVIDEVV

-854 VSQNLNISNSSLGLL
+854 ASQNYSISTSSLGLL
-869 HLLLAGK
+869 HSLLAGK
-876 NVNLEKLIE
+876 DVYPEKLTE
-885 LECPEEYEAAT
+885 LECPKEYEAAT
-896 YHLFYQYF
+896 YHLFYQHF
-904 FNTLVSRLN
+904 FNMLVFRL
-913 DSNVI
+913 SNSDVI
-918 EELHLSNPTSIEK
+918 EEPHLSKSTSIEK
-931 FIKNAWLTFEYAS
+931 FIKNAWLTFQYAS
-944 FTIATGVKTG
+944 STIATKIKRG
-954 EKFEVSALYDTFA
+954 EEFEVSALYNSFA

-975 LPGGYQLNAVLFNI
+975 LQVYQRNAVLFNI

-995 IAIHLNILY
+995 ITIHLNILC
-1004 NSIDDFTTLNEG
+1004 NSIDIFTTF
-1016 DFQELTESLWWDS
+1016 DESNFSAITGNIWWDP
-1029 RVFFDIAA
+1029 RVFFDVAA
-1037 QNSIFGFSKN
+1037 QNSIFSFPKN
-1047 IRTQE
+1047 ILSRIFHE
-1052 FYKLFEAELHRR
+1052 LFEVELHQRK
-1064 ENTATLANDSLELGI
+1064 ETSTLANDSLALGI
-1079 LAIKHGLHDEASQF
+1079 LASRHDLQDEAGQF
-1093 LERATLNIVG
+1093 LERAALNIVG

-1110 TFHEVL
+1110 TFHEVF

-1125 NCAQVSDWLT
+1125 NCPQVSDWLT

-1150 EIRHIPDWFT
+1150 EIGHIPGWFT

-1184 HRIDHILENIVKT
+1184 HRTDLILENIVKT
-1197 FPLSTQA
+1197 FPLSTPS

-1216 ALTAL
+1216 ALTVL
-1221 KERAVGNATLERIYE
+1221 KERAEGNATLKIIYE
-1236 EQCKTLGGMPPSPR
+1236 EQCKILGGMPPPPR
-1250 EHSSTENEETPESP
+1250 EHSSIEDEETQAYP
-1264 DVSTIQPNNL
+1264 DVTTILTNNL

-1280 LHSISYKIRKQFIA
+1280 LYSISYKIRKQFIA

-1301 EQDQGSTILNSFNTY
+1301 DQGRGTAIINSFNTY
-1316 YEQEKSDYELDQ
+1316 YEQENSDYELDR
-1328 CLHEIF
+1328 CLHQIF
-1334 LLSKKIEG
+1334 LLSKKLEG
-1342 KTKAYIWAIRDIKLN
+1342 KTKAYVWAVRDIKLN
-1357 NCWSRY
+1357 NCWNRY
-1363 SHSYAEASLRQYGST
+1363 SHSQAVESLRQYGST
-1378 YKNIW
+1378 YKDKW
-1383 GEILRDTMSPGSSRL
+1383 EKILRDTMSPGSSRL
-1398 QRDENIIVPSTQLVT
+1398 QRDETIIVPSTQLVT
-1413 FLVSADQI
+1413 FLVSADQK
-1421 DLAVEIAEV
+1421 DLAVKITEV

-1441 LPLTELYWN
+1441 LPLTELYWS
-1450 EQPVSLEVTPL
+1450 EQSVSLETAPS

-1492 TEFRSLYLQYLSK
+1492 PEFRSLYLQYLSK

-1511 IVDFLSILLLLED
+1511 IVDYLSILLLLED

-1532 IQNIHFPSLTSDETL
+1532 IQNIYFPSLISDEL
-1547 LNLGYMDQERDD
+1547 LVNLGYMDKERDN

-1569 DSAPNRAKYDRYSNG
+1569 DLTPNRAKYDRYSNG

-1589 IHVIELLEKEHKVP
+1589 INVIERLEKEYKVP
-1603 FVRHF
+1603 FVKHF

-1629 CSDQFYRQDKIAVS
+1629 CSDQFYRQDKIACS
-1643 FSCVAEA
+1643 FSWVAEA
-1650 SILSAYTRTLAYA
+1650 SILSAYARTIAYA
-1663 VDQHSIPKEVALMH
+1663 IDQHYIPTEVALMH
-1677 SAEILPFGSIG
+1677 STEILPFGSIG
-1688 INLSPSNPL
+1688 INLSPSNPPA
-1697 ESWPRLDNL
+1697 SWPRLDDL
-1706 IKDDPLPGQ
+1706 MKDDPLPDQ
-1715 NELEQYLS
+1715 NELEQYLFR
-1723 QIAKSD
+1723 IANSD

-1743 TGVCLDLRIILISL
+1743 TGVYLDLRIILISL

-1773 RVRNTEE
+1773 HARNTEE

-1835 SNGVWKYWV
+1835 SNGIWKYWV
-1844 DRWYPAHRIEIG
+1844 DQWYPAHRIEIG

-1870 LKFKEHASGDYYLI
+1870 SKFKKHTGNNYYLI
-1884 AEMTCVDRR
+1884 GEMTCVDRR
-1893 DFMRDKD
+1893 EYLRDEE
-1900 PIKTFAMLS
+1900 PIKTFAILP
-1909 VAI
+1909 V

>member
-1 MAKPS
+1 M
-6 AIKPSQ
+6 
-12 LTRVGYTYQD
+12 
-22 LMCIRMLINWFHE
+22 
-35 PVKYQW
+35 
-41 MSIEGNRELAI
+41 
-52 KSLDDVICLTAG
+52 
-64 GEYELYQVKFTTDSS
+64 
-79 RNDLMLDFE
+79 
-88 YLLEKKP
+88 
-95 KGTSLI
+95 
-101 QKWTSD
+101 
-107 LVRFGTSN
+107 
-115 AISIAKLITN
+115 
-125 RKPDTVLASCLD
+125 
-137 GNKIDYN
+137 
-144 LVPDDIKAKILT
+144 
-156 QLGDEQKA
+156 
-164 ILFFKNLIFEHSQQE
+164 
-179 IDDLELQLQD
+179 
-189 SLVPDHA
+189 
-196 NNGSWLQLLKAV
+196 
-208 ERWATRKNEP
+208 
-218 SPNGRIYLDHIYEIL
+218 
-233 SLGFIRTISQFFEVP
+233 
-248 GGYIPPVEE
+248 
-257 FHQEILA
+257 
-264 RTTKP
+264 
-269 GCSVILGL
+269 
-277 PGMGKSTYL
+277 
-286 SFLTDQLIEKKTP
+286 
-299 VIRHHY
+299 
-305 YLSQHLI
+305 
-312 GDRINYNNAA
+312 
-322 QSLQS
+322 
-327 QIKTLY
+327 
-333 PDYFNSDK
+333 
-341 LDPEQLERWINKAAD
+341 
-356 KAAES
+356 
-361 DEILVVIIDGL
+361 
-372 DHVYR
+372 
-377 ERSDI
+377 
-382 SQLEHLVNR
+382 
-391 IDPLREKIC
+391 
-400 ILYGT
+400 
-405 QPISDEYLPNSLLR
+405 
-419 SAPRERS
+419 
-426 WLDIPGMGLDAIK
+426 
-439 ERIDFLVSI
+439 
-448 KEIDVV
+448 
-454 GEDEHQKREIVEIS
+454 
-468 QALLN
+468 
-473 ISQGY
+473 
-478 PLHIVY
+478 
-484 SLNSLKLSGNQ
+484 
-495 ISKYNVEKLP
+495 
-505 TCPEGNIHSYY
+505 
-516 ENLWVSLSESAK
+516 
-528 EILLLMANADFSW
+528 
-541 PNETHLGYCFEDSL
+541 
-555 IFRKSFAEIQHLIE
+555 
-569 KRLSG
+569 
-574 ITPFHNSLFVYLKRK
+574 FVYLKRK
-589 DAFAVSKERLN
+589 DAFSGSKERLN

-606 IEQHAP
+606 IDQHAP

-623 EANLGNIDPLLQGI
+623 EANLGNTAPLLEGI

-676 RLRILKTRLLNGPE
+676 RLRILKTRLLNGSE
-690 FQIQDFSDFLDC
+690 FQIQNFSDFLDC
-702 SLSCTP
+702 SLSCTS
-708 DTFGLIW
+708 DAFGLLW
-715 KADNLKII
+715 RADNLKNI

-736 GKNER
+736 EKNER

-760 EDSNHYQTLDSLV
+760 EDSNHYQTLNSLV

-788 KRINEFYERLADKS
+788 ERINAFYERLTDKS

-842 LAASIEGVLLEE
+842 LAASIEGILLEE
-854 VSQNLNISNSSLGLL
+854 VSRNIDISNSSLGLL

-876 NVNLEKLIE
+876 NVKLEKLTE

-918 EELHLSNPTSIEK
+918 EEPHLSKPTSVEK
-931 FIKNAWLTFEYAS
+931 FIKNAWLTFEYVS
-944 FTIATGVKTG
+944 STIATRVKTG
-954 EKFEVSALYDTFA
+954 KKFEVTALYNTCA

-975 LPGGYQLNAVLFNI
+975 LLDGHQLNAVLFNL

-1016 DFQELTESLWWDS
+1016 DFLELTESVWWDS
-1029 RVFFDIAA
+1029 RVFFEVAA

-1052 FYKLFEAELHRR
+1052 FHKLFEAELQHR

-1093 LERATLNIVG
+1093 LERAALNIVG

-1110 TFHEVL
+1110 TFHEVF

-1125 NCAQVSDWLT
+1125 NCPQVPDWLM
-1135 RVATFTIDVFDFSEK
+1135 RVATFTSDVFDFSER
-1150 EIRHIPDWFT
+1150 EIRHIPGWFT

-1169 RLVDEFDYHLSKENW
+1169 RLVDEFDYHLSEENW
-1184 HRIDHILENIVKT
+1184 HRTDHILENIVKT

-1221 KERAVGNATLERIYE
+1221 KERAEGDDATLKSIYE
-1236 EQCKTLGGMPPSPR
+1236 EQCKILGGMPPPPR
-1250 EHSSTENEETPESP
+1250 EHSSTEDEETPESP
-1264 DVSTIQPNNL
+1264 DVTTIQPNDL

-1280 LHSISYKIRKQFIA
+1280 LHSISYKSRKQFIA

-1301 EQDQGSTILNSFNTY
+1301 DQDQGTAILNCFNAY
-1316 YEQEKSDYELDQ
+1316 YKQEKSDYELDQ

-1342 KTKAYIWAIRDIKLN
+1342 KTKAYIWAVRDIKLN

-1363 SHSYAEASLRQYGST
+1363 NHSYAEASLRQYGST
-1378 YKNIW
+1378 YKDKW
-1383 GEILRDTMSPGSSRL
+1383 EKILRDTMSPGSSRPK
-1398 QRDENIIVPSTQLVT
+1398 RDENILVPSTQLVT

-1421 DLAVEIAEV
+1421 DLAVEITEV

-1441 LPLTELYWN
+1441 LPLTELYWY
-1450 EQPVSLEVTPL
+1450 EQPVAIEAAPL
-1461 HLIYLHYKWPDRYA
+1461 HLIYLHSKWPDRYA

-1511 IVDFLSILLLLED
+1511 IVDYLSILLLFGY

-1532 IQNIHFPSLTSDETL
+1532 IQNIHFPSLVSDELL
-1547 LNLGYMDQERDD
+1547 LNLGYMDEKRDD
-1559 LTPLYSEFSA
+1559 LTLLYSEFSA
-1569 DSAPNRAKYDRYSNG
+1569 DSTPNRAKYDRYSNG

-1603 FVRHF
+1603 FVKHF

-1614 ILARHSCYIFDPYDF
+1614 IMARHSCYIFGPYDF
-1629 CSDQFYRQDKIAVS
+1629 CSDQFYRQDKINCS
-1643 FSCVAEA
+1643 FSWVAET
-1650 SILSAYTRTLAYA
+1650 SILSAYVRTLAYA
-1663 VDQHSIPKEVALMH
+1663 VDQHSIPAEVALMH
-1677 SAEILPFGSIG
+1677 SAEILPFDSIG
-1688 INLSPSNPL
+1688 INLSPSNPP

-1706 IKDDPLPGQ
+1706 IKDAPLPGQ

-1723 QIAKSD
+1723 QIANSD

-1743 TGVCLDLRIILISL
+1743 TGVCLDLKVILVSMC
-1757 RDTEI
+1757 DSKT
-1762 DDPQSIFDSIN
+1762 DDPQSIFNLIN
-1773 RVRNTEE
+1773 HARNAEE
-1780 GIFPLAKWT
+1780 GVFPLAKRIW
-1789 LPSSYGRWETDWL
+1789 PSSFGRWETDWL

-1821 IQNESSIEYFGGTV
+1821 VQNESSIEYFGGTV

-1844 DRWYPAHRIEIG
+1844 DQWYPAHRIEVG
-1856 NSLGTY
+1856 NSFGTY

-1870 LKFKEHASGDYYLI
+1870 SKFKEHDDSNYYLI
-1884 AEMTCVDRR
+1884 AEMTCADRR
-1893 DFMRDKD
+1893 EYMRDEK
-1900 PIKTFAMLS
+1900 PIITFAILP
-1909 VAI
+1909 V

>member
-12 LTRVGYTYQD
+12 LTRVGYAYQD
-22 LMCIRMLINWFHE
+22 LMCIRMLINWFHAPE
-35 PVKYQW
+35 KYQW
-41 MSIEGNRELAI
+41 MSIEGNQELGSV
-52 KSLDDVICLTAG
+52 KSLDDVICLTADG
-64 GEYELYQVKFTTDSS
+64 KYELYQVKFTTDSS
-79 RNDLMLDFE
+79 RDDLMLDFE

-95 KGTSLI
+95 NGTSLL
-101 QKWTSD
+101 QKWTYD
-107 LVRFGTSN
+107 LIKFGTSDV
-115 AISIAKLITN
+115 ISIAKLITN
-125 RKPDTVLASCLD
+125 RKPDTVLSSCLD
-137 GNKIDYN
+137 GNKIGYN
-144 LVPDDIKAKILT
+144 LVPDDIKARILI
-156 QLGDEQKA
+156 QLGDEQNA
-164 ILFFKNLIFEHSQQE
+164 IIFFNNIIFEHSQPE

-196 NNGSWLQLLKAV
+196 NNESWLQLLKTV
-208 ERWATRKNEP
+208 KRWATRKNEP
-218 SPNGRIYLDHIYEIL
+218 FPDGKIYLEHIYEIL
-233 SLGFIRTISQFFEVP
+233 SLESIKTISQFFEVP

-257 FHQEILA
+257 FHKEILE

-269 GCSVILGL
+269 GCTVISGL

-305 YLSQHLI
+305 YLSPHFI

-327 QIKTLY
+327 QIKSLY
-333 PDYFNSDK
+333 PDYFHDDK
-341 LDPEQLERWINKAAD
+341 LDPQQLHTWIYKATD
-356 KAAES
+356 IAAES
-361 DEILVVIIDGL
+361 GEILVIIIDGL

-391 IDPLREKIC
+391 LDPLKEKIC
-400 ILYGT
+400 LLYGT

-426 WLDIPGMGLDAIK
+426 WLNIPGMGLDAIK
-439 ERIDFLVSI
+439 KRIDFLVSI
-448 KEIDVV
+448 EEIDIL
-454 GEDEHQKREIVEIS
+454 GEDEHQRREIVEIS

-484 SLNSLKLSGNQ
+484 SLNSLKLAGNK
-495 ISKYNVEKLP
+495 ISKYDVERLP
-505 TCPEGNIHSYY
+505 ICPEGDIHSYY
-516 ENLWVSLSESAK
+516 DNLWVSLSESAK
-528 EILLLMANADFSW
+528 EILLLIANADFSW
-541 PNETHLGYCFEDSL
+541 PDETHLGYCFEDSL
-555 IFRKSFAEIQHLIE
+555 SFRNSFAEIQHLLE

-589 DAFAVSKERLN
+589 DAFSGSKERLN

-606 IEQHAP
+606 IDQHAP

-623 EANLGNIDPLLQGI
+623 DANLGNIGSLLQGI

-676 RLRILKTRLLNGPE
+676 RLRILKTRLLNGSE
-690 FQIQDFSDFLDC
+690 FQIQNFSDFLDC
-702 SLSCTP
+702 SLSCTS
-708 DTFGLIW
+708 DTFGLLW
-715 KADNLKII
+715 RADNLKII

-741 IVNACARE
+741 IVNACVRE
-749 IYRRIRFYARL
+749 IYRRIQFYARL
-760 EDSNHYQTLDSLV
+760 EDSNHYQTLNSLV

-778 VLISYDSPDL
+778 VLISCDSPDL
-788 KRINEFYERLADKS
+788 ERINAFYERLTDKS
-802 SSFTRIIELLIQY
+802 SSFTRIIELIIQY

-842 LAASIEGVLLEE
+842 LAASVEGVLLEE
-854 VSQNLNISNSSLGLL
+854 VYRNIDISNSSLGLL

-876 NVNLEKLIE
+876 NVNLEKLTE

-896 YHLFYQYF
+896 YHLFYQCF

-918 EELHLSNPTSIEK
+918 EEPHLSKPTSIEK

-944 FTIATGVKTG
+944 FTIATRVKTG
-954 EKFEVSALYDTFA
+954 EKFEASALYNTFA

-975 LPGGYQLNAVLFNI
+975 LPDGYKLNAVLFNI

-1004 NSIDDFTTLNEG
+1004 NSIDDFTTLNEY
-1016 DFQELTESLWWDS
+1016 DFLALTESLWWDS
-1029 RVFFDIAA
+1029 SVFFDVAA

-1047 IRTQE
+1047 ITSQE
-1052 FYKLFEAELHRR
+1052 FHKLFEAELHRR

-1093 LERATLNIVG
+1093 LERAALNIVG

-1110 TFHEVL
+1110 TFHEVF

-1125 NCAQVSDWLT
+1125 NCPQVSDWLT
-1135 RVATFTIDVFDFSEK
+1135 RVATFTSDVFVFSER
-1150 EIRHIPDWFT
+1150 EIRHIPGWFI
-1160 KLLSKHNPE
+1160 KLLSKHKPE
-1169 RLVDEFDYHLSKENW
+1169 RLVDEFDYHLAKENW
-1184 HRIDHILENIVKT
+1184 HLTDIILENIVKT

-1204 EHSFLR
+1204 EYSFLR
-1210 CMTTFD
+1210 CMTTFN
-1216 ALTAL
+1216 ALAAL
-1221 KERAVGNATLERIYE
+1221 KERAEGNETLERIYA
-1236 EQCKTLGGMPPSPR
+1236 EQCKTLGGMPPPPR
-1250 EHSSTENEETPESP
+1250 EHSSTKDEETPESP
-1264 DVSTIQPNNL
+1264 DVTTIQPNNL
-1274 DEFKST
+1274 EEFKST
-1280 LHSISYKIRKQFIA
+1280 LHAISYKIRKQFIA
-1294 DWIAHWV
+1294 DWIAYWV
-1301 EQDQGSTILNSFNTY
+1301 DQDQGTTILNSFNTY

-1328 CLHEIF
+1328 CLHEMF

-1363 SHSYAEASLRQYGST
+1363 SHSYAVASLKQYGST

-1383 GEILRDTMSPGSSRL
+1383 GKILRDTMSPGSSRL
-1398 QRDENIIVPSTQLVT
+1398 QRDENILVPSTQLVV
-1413 FLVSADQI
+1413 FLASADQI
-1421 DLAVEIAEV
+1421 DLAVEITEV

-1450 EQPVSLEVTPL
+1450 EQSVSIGAAPL
-1461 HLIYLHYKWPDRYA
+1461 HLIYLHYKWPDRYT

-1487 QDDSN
+1487 QDNSN
-1492 TEFRSLYLQYLSK
+1492 PEFRSLYLQYLSK

-1511 IVDFLSILLLLED
+1511 IVDYLSILLLLED

-1532 IQNIHFPSLTSDETL
+1532 IQNIHFPSLISDEFL
-1547 LNLGYMDQERDD
+1547 LKLGYMDKERDD
-1559 LTPLYSEFSA
+1559 LTPLYSEFSS
-1569 DSAPNRAKYDRYSNG
+1569 DLTPNRAKYDRYSNG

-1589 IHVIELLEKEHKVP
+1589 IHGIKILEKEYEVP
-1603 FVRHF
+1603 LAKHF

-1614 ILARHSCYIFDPYDF
+1614 ILVRHSCDIFDPYDF
-1629 CSDQFYRQDKIAVS
+1629 CSDQFYRQDKIAC
-1643 FSCVAEA
+1643 SCSWVAEA
-1650 SILSAYTRTLAYA
+1650 SILSAYARTLAYA
-1663 VDQHSIPKEVALMH
+1663 VDQHSIPVEVALMH
-1677 SAEILPFGSIG
+1677 AEEVLPFGYVG
-1688 INLSPSNPL
+1688 ILSPSNPPV
-1697 ESWPRLDNL
+1697 SWPRLDEL
-1706 IKDDPLPGQ
+1706 MKDDPLPGQ

-1723 QIAKSD
+1723 QIANAD

-1738 VLRNH
+1738 VIRNH
-1743 TGVCLDLRIILISL
+1743 TGVCLDLRVILVFMD
-1757 RDTEI
+1757 DTEI
-1762 DDPQSIFDSIN
+1762 DDPQSIFDSIDHVGN
-1773 RVRNTEE
+1773 SEE
-1780 GIFPLAKWT
+1780 GIFPLAEWAW
-1789 LPSSYGRWETDWL
+1789 PSSFGRWEVDWL
-1802 SRGYFRPAYS
+1802 SRGYFQPTYS
-1812 VGDFPINSV
+1812 LADLPIKSV
-1821 IQNESSIEYFGGTV
+1821 TQNECSIEYFGGTI
-1835 SNGVWKYWV
+1835 SNGIWRYWV
-1844 DRWYPAHRIEIG
+1844 NQWYPAHRIEVG

-1862 IAVSKDFF
+1862 MTVTKDFF
-1870 LKFKEHASGDYYLI
+1870 LKLKEHTSSNYYLV

-1893 DFMRDKD
+1893 KYLRHEG
-1900 PIKTFAMLS
+1900 PIKTFAIQT
-1909 VAI
+1909 V

>member
-1 MAKPS
+1 MARS
-6 AIKPSQ
+6 LGIKPSQ

-35 PVKYQW
+35 PAKYQW
-41 MSIEGNRELAI
+41 ISIEGNRELGDV
-52 KSLDDVICLTAG
+52 KSLDDVICFTASC
-64 GEYELYQVKFTTDSS
+64 EFEIYQVKFTTDSS

-107 LVRFGTSN
+107 LIKFGASN
-115 AISIAKLITN
+115 VISIAKLITN
-125 RKPDTVLASCLD
+125 RKPDTILSSCLD
-137 GNKIDYN
+137 GGKIDYN
-144 LVPDDIKAKILT
+144 LVPDEIKARILT

-164 ILFFKNLIFEHSQQE
+164 IIFFSNLIFEHSQQE

-189 SLVPDHA
+189 SLIPDHA
-196 NNGSWLQLLKAV
+196 NNESWLQLLKTV

-218 SPNGRIYLDHIYEIL
+218 SRNGRIYIDHIYEIL
-233 SLGFIRTISQFFEVP
+233 SFGSIKTISQFFEVP

-257 FHQEILA
+257 FHKEILT

-269 GCSVILGL
+269 GCSVISGL

-286 SFLTDQLIEKKTP
+286 SFLTVQLIEKKTP

-305 YLSQHLI
+305 YLSPHLI
-312 GDRINYNNAA
+312 EDRINYNNAA

-327 QIKTLY
+327 QIKSLY
-333 PDYFNSDK
+333 PDYFNGDK

-356 KAAES
+356 KAAKS

-426 WLDIPGMGLDAIK
+426 WLHIPGMGLDAIK
-439 ERIDFLVSI
+439 ERIDFLVSNE
-448 KEIDVV
+448 EIDVV
-454 GEDEHQKREIVEIS
+454 GEDEYQKREIVEIS
-468 QALLN
+468 QALLD

-478 PLHIVY
+478 PLHITY
-484 SLNSLKLSGNQ
+484 SLNSLTLAGNK
-495 ISKYNVEKLP
+495 ISKYNVERLP
-505 TCPEGNIHSYY
+505 ACPEGDIHVYY

-528 EILLLMANADFSW
+528 EILLLIANADFSW
-541 PNETHLGYCFEDSL
+541 PDKSHLEFCFDDSL
-555 IFRKSFAEIQHLIE
+555 IFNNSFAEIQHLIE

-589 DAFAVSKERLN
+589 EEFSESKERLN
-600 QKSKAW
+600 QKSKVW
-606 IEQHAP
+606 LEQHAP

-623 EANLGNIDPLLQGI
+623 EANLGNTGQLLQGI

-667 EQSLYPELL
+667 EQSRYAELL
-676 RLRILKTRLLNGPE
+676 RLRILKIRLLNGPE
-690 FQIQDFSDFLDC
+690 FQIQNFSDFLDC

-708 DTFGLIW
+708 DTFGLLW
-715 KADNLKII
+715 RADNLKII

-741 IVNACARE
+741 IVKACTRE

-760 EDSNHYQTLDSLV
+760 EDDNHYQTLNSLV

-788 KRINEFYERLADKS
+788 GRINEFYERLTDKS
-802 SSFTRIIELLIQY
+802 SSFTRIVELLIQY

-829 PEDISSKVIDEIV
+829 PEDISSSVIDEIV
-842 LAASIEGVLLEE
+842 LAASIEGVFLEE
-854 VSQNLNISNSSLGLL
+854 VSQSLNISNSSLGLL
-869 HLLLAGK
+869 HLFSAEK
-876 NVNLEKLIE
+876 NVNFEKLTE
-885 LECPEEYEAAT
+885 LECPKEHEAAT
-896 YHLFYQYF
+896 DHLFYQYF
-904 FNTLVSRLN
+904 FNTLVSRLK
-913 DSNVI
+913 DSDVI
-918 EELHLSNPTSIEK
+918 EKPYLSKSISIEK
-931 FIKNAWLTFEYAS
+931 FIENAWLTFEYAS
-944 FTIATGVKTG
+944 STIATRVKTG
-954 EKFEVSALYDTFA
+954 ETFEVSALYNTFA

-975 LPGGYQLNAVLFNI
+975 LLGGYQINAILFNI

-1052 FYKLFEAELHRR
+1052 FHKLLKAELQRR
-1064 ENTATLANDSLELGI
+1064 ENTSALANDSLELGI

-1093 LERATLNIVG
+1093 LERAALNIVG

-1110 TFHEVL
+1110 TFHEVF
-1116 EAIEECSNS
+1116 EAIEECSNL

-1221 KERAVGNATLERIYE
+1221 KERAAGNATLERIYE

-1383 GEILRDTMSPGSSRL
+1383 EKILRDTMSPGSSRL

-1487 QDDSN
+1487 QDAN
-1492 TEFRSLYLQYLSK
+1492 NAEFRSLYLQYLSK

-1511 IVDFLSILLLLED
+1511 IVDYLSILLLLED
-1524 SPFNKEEI
+1524 SPFTKEEI
-1532 IQNIHFPSLTSDETL
+1532 IQNIHFPSLISDELL
-1547 LNLGYMDQERDD
+1547 LNLGYMDEERDD

-1569 DSAPNRAKYDRYSNG
+1569 DSTPNRAKYNRYSNG
-1584 LALRY
+1584 IALRY
-1589 IHVIELLEKEHKVP
+1589 IDVIKRLEEEHKVP
-1603 FVRHF
+1603 FVKHF

-1614 ILARHSCYIFDPYDF
+1614 ILARHSCDIFDPYNF
-1629 CSDQFYRQDKIAVS
+1629 CSGQFYRQDKITCS

-1650 SILSAYTRTLAYA
+1650 SILSAYARTLAYA
-1663 VDQHSIPKEVALMH
+1663 VDQHSISEEVALMH
-1677 SAEILPFGSIG
+1677 AEEVLPFDSIG
-1688 INLSPSNPL
+1688 INLSPSNPPA
-1697 ESWPRLDNL
+1697 SWPRLDDL
-1706 IKDDPLPGQ
+1706 MKDDPLPGQ

-1738 VLRNH
+1738 VIRNH
-1743 TGVCLDLRIILISL
+1743 TGVCMDLKVILVSIC
-1757 RDTEI
+1757 DTEI

-1773 RVRNTEE
+1773 YGRNTQE

-1789 LPSSYGRWETDWL
+1789 WPSSFGRWEVDWL
-1802 SRGYFRPAYS
+1802 SRGYFQPTYS
-1812 VGDFPINSV
+1812 VSDLPISSV

-1835 SNGVWKYWV
+1835 SNGVWRYWV
-1844 DRWYPAHRIEIG
+1844 NQWYPANRIEVG

-1862 IAVSKDFF
+1862 MTVTKDFF
-1870 LKFKEHASGDYYLI
+1870 LKLKEHTGSNYYLI
-1884 AEMTCVDRR
+1884 AKMTCVDRR
-1893 DFMRDKD
+1893 EYLRQEES
-1900 PIKTFAMLS
+1900 IKTFAILP
-1909 VAI
+1909 V